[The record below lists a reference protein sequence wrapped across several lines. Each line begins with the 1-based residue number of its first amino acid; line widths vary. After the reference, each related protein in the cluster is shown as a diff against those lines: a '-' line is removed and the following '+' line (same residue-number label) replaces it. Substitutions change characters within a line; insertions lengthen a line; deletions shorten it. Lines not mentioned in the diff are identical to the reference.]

1 MESGVLKKYSA
12 SAGSGKTF
20 ELTANYLVKT
30 LSSESAYKRILAV
43 TFTNKA
49 AAEMKRKILDHLLLL
64 SKGETTGM
72 DERLLKE
79 TGLSQEL
86 LREKSNRI
94 IHSIL
99 HDYSFFNIST
109 IDSFFQKV
117 IRAFT
122 REINLGHGYI
132 IEIEPDHI
140 LETAVDKTLDDAAN
154 DEALM
159 KWIIQYAADRIE
171 EGKSWNLKA
180 DILKLADEIFNE
192 SFRLMSQKDREKLS
206 DRKFLTEYVEDLKKI
221 RKKFESELKD
231 YAKRCR
237 EIMNRHNLT
246 GDMFYRGM
254 NGGVGTF
261 IEKIENGINKIY
273 EPPAPTVL
281 RVLENPPVWTKKDG
295 FSPQMKAAF
304 NDGFDKIFLEL
315 LSFYS
320 NNYRKANT
328 ARFILENI
336 YIIGILSDI
345 LKNVHE
351 VTTQENRFILSDA
364 GELLFKL
371 INGDQTPFIY
381 EKAGNIYENFMIDEF
396 QDTSVIQWNNFL
408 PLINNSLAGGHD
420 NLVVGDIKQSIYR
433 WRNSDWKI
441 LGVELDKQFS
451 DTQLIKQSLFTNR
464 RSRENIIT
472 FNNTLFSIL
481 PAAIDE
487 SLVDKSGELNLR
499 KVYSDVQQL
508 VPEGKKGGYVRIEFI
523 REDEELYKDI
533 VFKRLPLLIESL
545 QDEGFNA
552 SDIGILVR
560 FNSEGAEVIESIINY
575 RNSAGEEKNK
585 KYNYSVVSGES
596 LFLNSSPAVN
606 FIIALLRLAINPDDR
621 LNLAVMLREWCLATG
636 KDAYEAD
643 LSDLENTARKLWPEG
658 WENTLQR
665 ISGIPLYD
673 AIETAIK
680 FFGLGENGEN
690 TVFLNALQDCVLE
703 HSSNYFP
710 DISSFLGWWDIFG
723 VEKSLALSDRQNSI
737 RIMTIHKSKG
747 LEFTVVIVPF
757 VTWPM
762 GHGNK
767 NPVMWLKP
775 EDQPFNRL
783 GAVSVKYK
791 KDLLYSCFD
800 NDFVQ
805 ETFHAHVDNLNLLYV
820 AFTRAKN
827 AFFCFC
833 PDKTKSGTTADW
845 IKRSFTT
852 DIKSSQNDNKR
863 VINLSDFF
871 DSDKGIFSFGEL
883 TANILEKEQEEN
895 RIITGRYYVNT
906 SVKGLRLKL
915 HGEKWFIKEAEKQQ
929 LKLNYGRLMHDILAS
944 IITQDDIARA
954 VRKMVFDGRINENEG
969 SMIIEKITAA
979 LSRPEVQGWFE
990 RSAEIITET
999 DILAPGGTIRRPDR
1013 VIISGNKATV
1023 VDFKFGGEKKEDQK
1037 QVQQYCRL
1045 IREMGYYDAEAFLW
1059 YVDEDKIIS
1068 VK

>member
-1 MESGVLKKYSA
+1 MESGVLKKYNA

-20 ELTANYLVKT
+20 ELTVNYLIKA
-30 LSSESAYKRILAV
+30 LLSESAYKRILAV

-49 AAEMKRKILDHLLLL
+49 AAEMKRKILDYLLLL

-79 TGLSQEL
+79 TELTQEIL
-86 LREKSNRI
+86 KEKCSRI
-94 IHSIL
+94 INTIL
-99 HDYSFFNIST
+99 HDYSFFNVST
-109 IDSFFQKV
+109 IDSFFQKI

-122 REINLGHGYI
+122 REVNLPHGYI
-132 IEIEPDHI
+132 IEIEPDYI

-159 KWIIQYAADRIE
+159 KWIIQYAVDRIE

-180 DILKLADEIFNE
+180 DILKLAGEIFNE

-206 DRKFLTEYVEDLKKI
+206 DRKFLTEYVEELKKI
-221 RKKFESELKD
+221 RKKFESEIKE

-254 NGGVGTF
+254 NGGVGSF

-273 EPPAPTVL
+273 EPPTPTLL

-295 FSPQMKAAF
+295 FSLQMKAAF
-304 NDGFDKIFLEL
+304 NDGFDKLFLEML
-315 LSFYS
+315 GYYS
-320 NNYRKANT
+320 NNYRIANT
-328 ARFILENI
+328 ARLILENI

-408 PLINNSLAGGHD
+408 PLINNSLAGGHY

-451 DTQLIKQSLFTNR
+451 DKQLLKQSLFINR
-464 RSRENIIT
+464 RSKENIVA
-472 FNNTLFSIL
+472 FNNTLFSII

-487 SLVDKSGELNLR
+487 SLGDQQGELNLR

-508 VPEGKKGGYVRIEFI
+508 VPEEKKGGYVRIEFI
-523 REDEELYKDI
+523 KEDEELFKDI
-533 VFKRLPLLIESL
+533 VLKKLPLLIERL

-575 RNSAGEEKNK
+575 RNCAGEEKNK

-621 LNLAVMLREWCLATG
+621 LNIAIMLREWCLATG
-636 KDAYEAD
+636 RDSFEAD
-643 LSDLENTARKLWPEG
+643 VSDLENTAGKLWPEG
-658 WENTLQR
+658 WKNIVRR

-673 AIETAIK
+673 AIETTIK
-680 FFGLGENGEN
+680 FFGLGENREN
-690 TVFLNALQDCVLE
+690 TAFLNALQDCVLE

-710 DISSFLGWWDIFG
+710 DISSFIEWWDIFG
-723 VEKSLALSDRQNSI
+723 IGKSLALSDSQNSI

-747 LEFTVVIVPF
+747 LEFPVVIVPF
-757 VTWPM
+757 VSWPM

-767 NPVMWLKP
+767 NPVMWFKP
-775 EDQPFNRL
+775 EYQPFNRI
-783 GAVSVKYK
+783 GVVSVKYK
-791 KDLLYSCFD
+791 KDLIHSYFE

-805 ETFHAHVDNLNLLYV
+805 ETLHAHVDNLNLLYV

-827 AFFCFC
+827 ALYCFC

-852 DIKSSQNDNKR
+852 DTKPSQNDNKP

-883 TANILEKEQEEN
+883 TANVLEKEQEEN
-895 RIITGRYYVNT
+895 RITTGRYYVNT

-929 LKLNYGRLMHDILAS
+929 LKLNYGKLMHDILAS
-944 IITQDDIARA
+944 VITLDDITGA
-954 VRKMVFDGRINENEG
+954 VGKMVIDGRINENEG
-969 SMIIEKITAA
+969 SMIIEKMNSE
-979 LSRPEVQGWFE
+979 LSRPEVREWFK
-990 RSAEIITET
+990 RGAEIITET

-1013 VIISGNKATV
+1013 VIISGDKAIV

-1045 IREMGYYDAEAFLW
+1045 IKEMGYSSAEAFLW